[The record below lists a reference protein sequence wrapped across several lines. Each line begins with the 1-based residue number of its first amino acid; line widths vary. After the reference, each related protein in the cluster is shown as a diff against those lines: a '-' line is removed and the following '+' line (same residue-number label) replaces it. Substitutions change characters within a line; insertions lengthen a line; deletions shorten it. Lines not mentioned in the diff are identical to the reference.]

1 MMATDVSW
9 MLELSLRPEH
19 EAEFTALM
27 TEMVAATSANEAGA
41 LSYEWS
47 LSADGATCHIFERY
61 ADSAAV
67 LTHLGAFGEKF
78 AGRFLEMLT
87 PVRCVVYGSPSPHV
101 KEELAVLNPVYMR
114 IVGGFNR

>member
-1 MMATDVSW
+1 MMATEVSW
-9 MLELSLRPEH
+9 MLELSLTPGH
-19 EAEFTALM
+19 EPEFTVLM

-47 LSADGATCHIFERY
+47 LSTDGTTCHVFERY

-67 LTHLGAFGEKF
+67 LAHLVTFGEKF

-87 PVRCVVYGSPSPHV
+87 PVRCVVYGSPSPQV
-101 KEELAVLNPVYMR
+101 KEGLAGLNPVYMR
-114 IVGGFNR
+114 PVGGFNR

>member
-1 MMATDVSW
+1 MTF
-9 MLELSLRPEH
+9 LELSLKPGH
-19 EAEFTALM
+19 EAKLAALVS
-27 TEMVAATSANEAGA
+27 EMVAATSANEAGT

-78 AGRFLEMLT
+78 AGRFLELLT
-87 PVRCVVYGSPSPHV
+87 PVRCSVYGSPSPEV
-101 KEELAVLNPVYMR
+101 KEGLAVLNPVYMR
-114 IVGGFNR
+114 PVGGFNR

>member
-1 MMATDVSW
+1 MMATDVFW
-9 MLELSLRPEH
+9 MPELSLKPGH
-19 EAEFTALM
+19 EPEFTALM

-67 LTHLGAFGEKF
+67 MTHPGAFAEKF
-78 AGRFLEMLT
+78 AQVIPGYAQRLSTLVFFYLEPT
-87 PVRCVVYGSPSPHV
+87 AH
-101 KEELAVLNPVYMR
+101 
-114 IVGGFNR
+114 

>member
-1 MMATDVSW
+1 MTAADVFW
-9 MLELSLRPEH
+9 MLELSLKPGN
-19 EAEFTALM
+19 EAGFTALM

-47 LSADGATCHIFERY
+47 LSCDGATCHIFERY

-67 LTHLGAFGEKF
+67 LTHLGTFGERF

-87 PVRCVVYGSPSPHV
+87 PTRCVVYGSPSPQV
-101 KEELAVLNPVYMR
+101 KEGLAVLNPVYMR
-114 IVGGFNR
+114 LVGGFNR